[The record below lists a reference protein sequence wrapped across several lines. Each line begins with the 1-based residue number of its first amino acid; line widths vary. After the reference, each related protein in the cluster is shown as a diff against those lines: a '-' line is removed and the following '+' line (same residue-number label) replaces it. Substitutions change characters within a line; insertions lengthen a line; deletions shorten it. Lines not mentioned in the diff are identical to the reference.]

1 MESRH
6 GERDVLWGLVLV
18 TAGAL
23 LLLGSLDIVVFPW
36 HVLTGPVVLGIPGLI
51 FAQVFLG
58 NRDQWW
64 AIIPSGVLLTLASIA
79 FIDGLLPRLDTGW
92 LFFLGLAITFGL
104 VWRETGHAQQWARV
118 VAVICLG
125 FAGLTLFGSLLRFL
139 IPLALLGAGIYL
151 LAGRGRM
158 Q

>member
-1 MESRH
+1 METRH
-6 GERDVLWGLVLV
+6 GDRGVLWGLVLV
-18 TAGAL
+18 AAGAL

-36 HVLTGPVVLGIPGLI
+36 HVLAGPAVLGIPGLI
-51 FAQVFLG
+51 FAQVFVG

-64 AIIPSGVLLTLASIA
+64 AIIPGGVLLTLAAIA
-79 FIDGLLPRLDTGW
+79 FIDGLLPGLDTGW

-118 VAVICLG
+118 VAVVCLALSG
-125 FAGLTLFGSLLRFL
+125 VTLFGSLLRFV
-139 IPLALLGAGIYL
+139 IPLALLGAGVYL
-151 LAGRGRM
+151 LSGRGRL